1 VRAETAA
8 RGLTLAA
15 LLCHK
20 ETAPAGGTEAEFLG
34 GCAGTVPARSQ
45 NLPARKPFR
54 REPGRLRDG

>member
-1 VRAETAA
+1 MRAETAA

-15 LLCHK
+15 LLK